1 MPFLQN
7 YDFRKF
13 TVNFT
18 DREIRHPVSLYSIIF
33 IIFIQSKIKSIIG
46 LITKDKR
53 RIPTCFMLIIRI
65 W

>member
-1 MPFLQN
+1 MPVLHN

-18 DREIRHPVSLYSIIF
+18 DQEICIPASLYSVLF
-33 IIFIQSKIKSIIG
+33 IIFIKSKIKSIIG

-53 RIPTCFMLIIRI
+53 SIPSC
-65 W
+65 

>member
-18 DREIRHPVSLYSIIF
+18 DREIRHPVSFYSVLF

-46 LITKDKR
+46 LITKDER
-53 RIPTCFMLIIRI
+53 SIPACWMLIIRM